1 MKLGQP
7 ERALDLLEQG
17 VDFLFAQAKDFNKKK
32 ELDIPLLRDCEFG
45 YGYDGDAE
53 YSYLGNR
60 LRNLIGGDEFAELAG
75 HPQYLALKEKIAGI
89 E

>member
-7 ERALDLLEQG
+7 EAALDLLEQG

-32 ELDIPLLRDCEFG
+32 ELEIPLLRDCSFG

-60 LRNLIGGDEFAELAG
+60 LRNLIGGEEFAELSEN
-75 HPQYLALKEKIAGI
+75 PRYLSLKEKIAGI

>member
-1 MKLGQP
+1 MKLGQS
-7 ERALDLLEQG
+7 ETALDLLEQG
-17 VDFLFAQAKDFNKKK
+17 VEFLFAQAKDFNKRQ
-32 ELDIPLLRDCEFG
+32 ELDIPLLRDCTFG

-60 LRNLIGGDEFAELAG
+60 LRNLIGGDEFAPLAE
-75 HPQYLALKEKIAGI
+75 HPRYLALKERIAGI